1 MSFSSRADWITALL
15 MSVSTEC
22 TAALLS
28 FRYPSLDKSVVQT
41 ENDVERG
48 FVKQG
53 LNSVEIIGL

>member
-28 FRYPSLDKSVVQT
+28 FRYSSLDKSVVQT
-41 ENDVERG
+41 ENDLERG
-48 FVKQG
+48 FVKHG

>member
-1 MSFSSRADWITALL
+1 

-22 TAALLS
+22 TAALLP

-41 ENDVERG
+41 ENDLERG
-48 FVKQG
+48 FVKHG